1 MEGGNNHFILIF
13 NYINKM
19 MNLRFKFI
27 TAILLVA
34 FFTSCNEDF
43 LDLKPLDQV
52 VSDNFYKTEEQA
64 LMALVAIYD
73 ALTYQDHPGVAWAPP
88 LTVADAMSDDAYAG
102 GGDANDGRHFQELNS
117 WNAPATNPN
126 AHAIWQM
133 SYTGIYRANL
143 YLEIIDGV
151 TASDAFKRRTI
162 AEAKF
167 LRAYF
172 YLQLVRFFENIP
184 LLTSTIKG
192 PSEYI
197 QPQAAPRD
205 VYNQIALDLVQAI
218 QDLPASVPAVEAGR
232 VTRWAAQALLART
245 FLFYNGVYGQDLVA
259 GNINVDRAY
268 VLAQLEDLIQ
278 NSGHDLFEDYSDNFS
293 LVGEFGVESVFEI
306 SYGDSPLWW
315 DWNYP
320 RGGSGNL
327 AAQMQGPRVSGSTRW
342 NRGWG
347 FAPVS
352 HKLAEFLRND
362 PRFAHTILR
371 QEELD
376 GVLDIGYQHTGYF
389 SKKYT
394 SDAEHWGM
402 GGQFELNRT
411 ANHRVI
417 RFSDVLLMAA
427 ELGSANAQRYLDRVR
442 ARVGLA
448 SVPATRENIL
458 RERRLELS
466 LEGVRLFDVLRLGI
480 NRATEEFT
488 VSGVRGPRYVGDQ
501 VIFNVTFRPQTRGF
515 LPIPQTELDLMA
527 GNWEQNAGY

>member
-1 MEGGNNHFILIF
+1 
-13 NYINKM
+13 M
-19 MNLRFKFI
+19 MNPKFKLF
-27 TAILLVA
+27 TAIIFIALL
-34 FFTSCNEDF
+34 TSCNEDF

-52 VSDNFYKTEEQA
+52 VAGNFYRTEEQA
-64 LMALVAIYD
+64 LMALTAIYD
-73 ALTYQDHPGVAWAPP
+73 ALTYQDHPGVAWAPAI
-88 LTVADAMSDDAYAG
+88 TVADVLSDDVYAG
-102 GGDANDGRHFQELNS
+102 GGDANDGRHFDEFNK
-117 WNAPATNPN
+117 WNAPATSPT
-126 AHAIWQM
+126 AHAIWLM
-133 SYTGIYRANL
+133 NYTGIYRANL
-143 YLEIIDGV
+143 YLEIIGGID
-151 TASDAFKRRTI
+151 ASDDFKRRTI

-184 LLTSTIKG
+184 LLTYTIKG

-197 QPQAAPRD
+197 QPQARPQD
-205 VYNQIALDLVQAI
+205 VYNQIALDLVEAI
-218 QDLPASVPAVEAGR
+218 PNLPIRISADEAGR
-232 VTRWAAQALLART
+232 ISRWAAQALLART
-245 FLFYNGVYGQDLVA
+245 FLFYNGVYGGDLMA
-259 GNINVDRAY
+259 GTTLVNRAF
-268 VLAQLEDLIQ
+268 VLTQLEELIQ
-278 NSGHDLFEDYSDNFS
+278 NSGHDLFADYSDNFS
-293 LVGEFGVESVFEI
+293 LEGEFGIESVFEI

-315 DWNYP
+315 DWNYA

-342 NRGWG
+342 NRGWS

-352 HKLAEFLRND
+352 HKLAEFLRGD
-362 PRFAHTILR
+362 PRFQYTILT

-376 GVLDIGYQHTGYF
+376 GILDMGYQHTGYF

-394 SDAEHWGM
+394 TDAEHWGA

-427 ELGSANAQRYLDRVR
+427 ELGSANAQQYLDRVR

-448 SVPATRENIL
+448 SVPATMANIL

-466 LEGVRLFDVLRLGI
+466 LEGIRLFDVLRQGI
-480 NRATEEFT
+480 PYATQEFT

-501 VIFNVTFRPQTRGF
+501 VIFNVTFNPQTRGF
-515 LPIPQTELDLMA
+515 
-527 GNWEQNAGY
+527 

>member
-1 MEGGNNHFILIF
+1 
-13 NYINKM
+13 M

-27 TAILLVA
+27 TAVLLVA
-34 FFTSCNEDF
+34 SFTSCNEDF

-52 VSDNFYKTEEQA
+52 VTDNFYRTEEQA
-64 LMALVAIYD
+64 LMALVAVYD
-73 ALTYQDHPGVAWAPP
+73 AMTYQDFPGGAWAPAI
-88 LTVADAMSDDAYAG
+88 TVADAMSDDAYAG
-102 GGDANDGRHFQELNS
+102 GGDANDGRHWQEMNT
-117 WNAPATNPN
+117 WNAPATLPN
-126 AHAIWQM
+126 AFSIWRM
-133 SYTGIYRANL
+133 NYAGIYRANL
-143 YLEIIDGV
+143 YLEIIGGID
-151 TASDAFKRRTI
+151 ASDEFKRRTS

-184 LLTSTIKG
+184 LLTNTIKG

-245 FLFYNGVYGQDLVA
+245 FLFYNGVYGGDLMA
-259 GNINVDRAY
+259 GTVTVDRAY

-278 NSGHDLFEDYSDNFS
+278 NSGHDLFDEFSDNFS
-293 LVGEFGVESVFEI
+293 VEGEFGIESIFEI

-320 RGGSGNL
+320 GGGSGNL
-327 AAQMQGPRVSGSTRW
+327 AAQMQGPRVTNLGVNW
-342 NRGWG
+342 NRGWS

-352 HKLAEFLRND
+352 HKLAEFLRDD
-362 PRFAHTILR
+362 PRFEYTILT
-371 QEELD
+371 QEALIA
-376 GVLDIGYQHTGYF
+376 GGAVLDIGFQHTGYF
-389 SKKYT
+389 SNKYT
-394 SDAEHWGM
+394 NDRQHFGA

-411 ANHRVI
+411 NNHRVI

-427 ELGSANAQRYLDRVR
+427 ELGSPNAQDYLDRVR
-442 ARVGLA
+442 ERVGLP
-448 SVPATRENIL
+448 SVPATMENIL

-466 LEGVRLFDVLRLGI
+466 LEGIRLFDVLRQGVEY
-480 NRATEEFT
+480 ATQEFT
-488 VSGVRGPRYVGDQ
+488 LSGVRGPRYVGDQ
-501 VIFNVTFRPQTRGF
+501 VIFDITFRPQTRGF

-527 GNWEQNAGY
+527 GNWRQNAGY